1 MYGELIPID
10 PSRLAAL
17 EEAAGG
23 LPISVKAVVVC
34 RGRILLLRQ
43 SDGRWELPGG
53 RYDDEDATLMDC
65 LEREIAEETGLA
77 PTVLGVLDH
86 WVRVKAN
93 GRRRFVIDF
102 LATADVAPDPANIRL
117 SCEHDRV
124 LFLAPGM
131 PPPEPLLKGYREVV
145 ARVGRMLSGVAAT

>member
-1 MYGELIPID
+1 MYGDLIPID

-53 RYDDEDATLMDC
+53 RYDDEDATLLGC

-86 WVRVKAN
+86 WIRVKAN
-93 GRRRFVIDF
+93 GSRRFVIDF
-102 LATADVAPDPANIRL
+102 LASADVAPDPANIRL
-117 SCEHDRV
+117 SREHDRA
-124 LFLAPGM
+124 LFLAPGAA
-131 PPPEPLLKGYREVV
+131 PPEPLLEGYARVV